1 MIETYSEDHKKLIE
15 ARQNFEK
22 QLEKLNNYNRLSKA
36 IDEDGKLWARQSE
49 VYEKE
54 HSVLMG
60 MEKKFYLGQACI
72 MAGKLREG
80 EPCPVCG
87 SIHHPAPASGTEEDV
102 SQRQLEKQRNKTNDA
117 ENRKVKYETRI
128 TEKRDQQS
136 KLGIDPDTDVDA
148 QISKTRQDI
157 TDTNNKIKDLDETYN
172 KLTKQKNDLENR
184 IISYRTTIDNLN
196 ESINKQKQARE
207 EQLKQLEDLYA
218 RYETSREEYEKRLID
233 RESLRQL
240 EKKISEY
247 DNALHKL
254 TAQKETLSKLVE
266 GRSYVDLTEM
276 KNQIDEVS
284 RQWEQ
289 ADKLYSRTS
298 SKLDSLKGSLKDI
311 RKYSREYKEIDSKYV
326 VAQEL
331 SSIANGSHAGTQRID
346 FENYVLSYYLN
357 SVLNQA
363 NVRLARMTDN
373 RYRLTRKES
382 ADKISESLGLRFT
395 VYDGVT
401 NKERDVGSL
410 SGGEKFKAALALA
423 LGLSDVISMYAGG
436 IRLDCLFV
444 DEGFGS
450 LDSNSLDQALN
461 TLSELSDGDKLV
473 AIISH
478 VPELEN
484 RIDRQI
490 VVNKTNNGSYIEIKA

>member
-1 MIETYSEDHKKLIE
+1 M
-15 ARQNFEK
+15 
-22 QLEKLNNYNRLSKA
+22 
-36 IDEDGKLWARQSE
+36 
-49 VYEKE
+49 
-54 HSVLMG
+54 
-60 MEKKFYLGQACI
+60 
-72 MAGKLREG
+72 
-80 EPCPVCG
+80 
-87 SIHHPAPASGTEEDV
+87 
-102 SQRQLEKQRNKTNDA
+102 
-117 ENRKVKYETRI
+117 
-128 TEKRDQQS
+128 
-136 KLGIDPDTDVDA
+136 
-148 QISKTRQDI
+148 
-157 TDTNNKIKDLDETYN
+157 
-172 KLTKQKNDLENR
+172 
-184 IISYRTTIDNLN
+184 
-196 ESINKQKQARE
+196 
-207 EQLKQLEDLYA
+207 
-218 RYETSREEYEKRLID
+218 
-233 RESLRQL
+233 
-240 EKKISEY
+240 
-247 DNALHKL
+247 
-254 TAQKETLSKLVE
+254 
-266 GRSYVDLTEM
+266 
-276 KNQIDEVS
+276 
-284 RQWEQ
+284 
-289 ADKLYSRTS
+289 
-298 SKLDSLKGSLKDI
+298 
-311 RKYSREYKEIDSKYV
+311 
-326 VAQEL
+326 AQEL

-363 NVRLARMTDN
+363 NIRLARMTDN

>member
-1 MIETYSEDHKKLIE
+1 
-15 ARQNFEK
+15 R
-22 QLEKLNNYNRLSKA
+22 
-36 IDEDGKLWARQSE
+36 
-49 VYEKE
+49 
-54 HSVLMG
+54 
-60 MEKKFYLGQACI
+60 
-72 MAGKLREG
+72 
-80 EPCPVCG
+80 
-87 SIHHPAPASGTEEDV
+87 
-102 SQRQLEKQRNKTNDA
+102 
-117 ENRKVKYETRI
+117 YETRI
-128 TEKRDQQS
+128 TEKLEQQK
-136 KLGIDPDTDVDA
+136 KLGINPDTDIDA
-148 QISKTRQDI
+148 EISQTKQAVSAMQKT
-157 TDTNNKIKDLDETYN
+157 IKELEDNYN
-172 KLTKQKNDLENR
+172 KLTKLKGDLEKDIAGCNA
-184 IISYRTTIDNLN
+184 TIKNLN
-196 ESINKQKQARE
+196 ESIIKQNQTKE
-207 EQLKQLEDLYA
+207 ERLKRLEELYV
-218 RYETSREEYEKRLID
+218 RYGTTREEYEKRLID
-233 RESLRQL
+233 RETLRKL
-240 EKKISEY
+240 ENRIAQY
-247 DNALHKL
+247 DKTSRKL
-254 TAQKETLSKLVE
+254 NAQKETLSKLVE
-266 GRSYVDLTEM
+266 GKSYVDLTEM
-276 KNQIDEVS
+276 KNQLDEIS
-284 RQWEQ
+284 KQWEQ

-298 SKLDSLKGSLKDI
+298 SKLNTLKGSLKDI
-311 RKYSREYKEIDSKYV
+311 TEYSREYQRIDSQYV

-363 NVRLARMTDN
+363 NIRLMRMTDN
-373 RYRLTRKES
+373 RYSLARKES

-436 IRLDCLFV
+436 IKLDCLFV

-490 VVNKTNNGSYIEIKA
+490 VVNRTNNGSYIQIKA